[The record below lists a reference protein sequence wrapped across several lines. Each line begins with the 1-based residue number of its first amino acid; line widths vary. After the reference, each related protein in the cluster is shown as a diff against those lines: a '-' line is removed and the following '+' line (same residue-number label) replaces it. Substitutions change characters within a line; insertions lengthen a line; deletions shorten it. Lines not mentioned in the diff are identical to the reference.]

1 MGKETCRLLAPLGLK
16 VNAQET
22 PLAVEGAV
30 EFQWRLASVS
40 PGAYDRLWQMLVEK
54 AVVQENGSIDFVFFN
69 GKVIPVEPK
78 EWRH

>member
-1 MGKETCRLLAPLGLK
+1 MKRAEPLDR
-16 VNAQET
+16 
-22 PLAVEGAV
+22 
-30 EFQWRLASVS
+30 WD
-40 PGAYDRLWQMLVEK
+40 DRLWQMLVEK